1 MFMSQSCKRHR
12 KNNEMIITSTTW
24 FIFEIPEV
32 GVKSHDVSYVPEV
45 ECLVIFCWIF
55 SGK

>member
-12 KNNEMIITSTTW
+12 KINEMIITTTTW
-24 FIFEIPEV
+24 FIFEIPVV

-45 ECLVIFCWIF
+45 ECLVSFCWIF